1 MKHLLIL
8 ISFLLLFSS
17 IFISCSKSSDDGSS
31 NTSTT
36 TDDDTITINITI
48 TDDNS
53 TTSFGTK
60 QLGTSRDDWGKG
72 VTTDSSGN
80 IYVTGSTEGGLDGNT
95 NSGPEFV
102 TSSGNHDIFLVKY
115 NSSGTKQ
122 WTKQLGTYSRDE
134 GQGVTTDSS
143 DNIYVTG
150 FTEGGL
156 DGNTNLGGRDI
167 FLVKYN

>member
-17 IFISCSKSSDDGSS
+17 IFISCSKSSDDGYS

-60 QLGTSRDDWGKG
+60 QLGTSSDDKG
-72 VTTDSSGN
+72 NSVTTDTSGN
-80 IYVTGSTEGGLDGNT
+80 IYVTGYTDEGLDGNT
-95 NSGPEFV
+95 
-102 TSSGNHDIFLVKY
+102 SSGESNIFLVKY
-115 NSSGTKQ
+115 DSSGTKQ
-122 WTKQLGTYSRDE
+122 
-134 GQGVTTDSS
+134 
-143 DNIYVTG
+143 
-150 FTEGGL
+150 
-156 DGNTNLGGRDI
+156 
-167 FLVKYN
+167 